1 MIPCQDL
8 SPRPSKADIFLPQVT
23 NASGEE
29 FRPEFEVVLAD
40 PPYLS
45 DECLTKTAITI
56 RKLAT
61 DKIILCTG
69 KQTNRLKNF
78 CF

>member
-1 MIPCQDL
+1 VL
-8 SPRPSKADIFLPQVT
+8 
-23 NASGEE
+23 NESGEE
-29 FRPEFEVVLAD
+29 FSPAFEVVLVD

-45 DECLTKTAITI
+45 DECLTKTAMTI

-69 KQTNRLKNF
+69 IVGPILHVA
-78 CF
+78 

>member
-1 MIPCQDL
+1 
-8 SPRPSKADIFLPQVT
+8 
-23 NASGEE
+23 
-29 FRPEFEVVLAD
+29 VVLAD

-61 DKIILCTG
+61 DKIIVCTG
-69 KQTNRLKNF
+69 NSLRQF
-78 CF
+78 SD